1 MLLTLTLEIDSQCNL
16 DLVTLHLISLYFMK
30 MVYKGLFVLRNL
42 ILYVTHKHVLLW
54 SCWEHNQHPEYNIC
68 LSTSIPSWSQRE
80 K

>member
-42 ILYVTHKHVLLW
+42 ILYVH
-54 SCWEHNQHPEYNIC
+54 QHPK
-68 LSTSIPSWSQRE
+68 LVPA
-80 K
+80 